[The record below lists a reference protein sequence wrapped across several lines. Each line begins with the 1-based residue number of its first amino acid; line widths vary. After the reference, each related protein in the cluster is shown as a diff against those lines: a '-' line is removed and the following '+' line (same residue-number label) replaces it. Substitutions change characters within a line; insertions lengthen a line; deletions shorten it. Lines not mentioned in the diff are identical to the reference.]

1 MSVGVRVILLVE
13 DNTMGK
19 YLHPY
24 IESGTLRVYVYV
36 HDGHGCVTEEVD
48 SHIGLPRL
56 EESLDSQF
64 RFENFFGKLS
74 LVYVRVILLVEVNKM
89 GEYLHPHIELETPR
103 VYMHMYMVDKSTKRW
118 ILTSLK
124 IDELFGP
131 WFHFE
136 NPFFFFGNQCQ
147 LV

>member
-1 MSVGVRVILLVE
+1 M
-13 DNTMGK
+13 
-19 YLHPY
+19 
-24 IESGTLRVYVYV
+24 
-36 HDGHGCVTEEVD
+36 D

-56 EESLDSQF
+56 EESFGSQF

-124 IDELFGP
+124 IDEPFGP
-131 WFHFE
+131 WVHFE
-136 NPFFFFGNQCQ
+136 KPFFFFWEPM
-147 LV
+147 LVGVRVILLVEDNTMGQHLHPYIESGILRAYTRMYTMVTDSSTRR